1 MRSSRASTGAWIG
14 SSADARSVI
23 TTRRTVV
30 VITGAAGGIGAA
42 LARRYA
48 AGDARVALLDR
59 DAAAAETVAAELRSG
74 GGDAAAYACDVTAID
89 DCSRAI
95 DAVVAAWGG
104 VDVLVNNAGL
114 TQIGLFRDTDVT
126 VIRRV
131 MEVNFFGAVNC
142 TKVAL
147 ASLIARRGQI
157 VVISSMAGQAP
168 LPLRTGYAASKHAL
182 HGFFESLRVEHA
194 ADGLGVTMVCPT
206 YVRTGIGKAALGG
219 HGQPA
224 GNESRAGVRG
234 EISAETAAEA
244 IHRGASERKRL
255 VLVPAQARLAYFVA
269 RFAPALYERILRRQV
284 LG

>member
-1 MRSSRASTGAWIG
+1 MESTAK
-14 SSADARSVI
+14 S
-23 TTRRTVV
+23 V

-48 AGDARVALLDR
+48 TSGARVALLDR
-59 DAAAAETVAAELRSG
+59 DADGAEAVAAELRSRG
-74 GGDAAAYACDVTAID
+74 TDAVAHACDVTSLE
-89 DCSRAI
+89 DCTRAI

-114 TQIGLFRDTDVT
+114 TQIGYFRDTDVS

-142 TKVAL
+142 TKAAL
-147 ASLIARRGQI
+147 PSLLARRGQV

-168 LPLRTGYAASKHAL
+168 LPLRTGYSASKHAL
-182 HGFFESLRVEHA
+182 HGFFESLRAEHA

-206 YVRTGIGKAALGG
+206 YVRTGIGRAALDGSG
-219 HGQPA
+219 KPA
-224 GNESRAGVRG
+224 GNEARAGVRG
-234 EISAETAAEA
+234 EIGPDEAAEA
-244 IHRGASERKRL
+244 IHRGASARRRL
-255 VLVPAQARLAYFVA
+255 VLVPGQARLAYVVA